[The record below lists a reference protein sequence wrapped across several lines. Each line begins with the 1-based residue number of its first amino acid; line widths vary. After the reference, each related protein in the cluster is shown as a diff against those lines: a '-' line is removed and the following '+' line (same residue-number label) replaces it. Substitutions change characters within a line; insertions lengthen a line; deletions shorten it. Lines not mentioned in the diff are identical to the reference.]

1 MGSQVVTRPVV
12 RSFKVA
18 YVAEAARHVRG
29 GGHAVVW
36 ESETRARLVLP
47 KPNDADPGDLAQW
60 SILDLGKSRYRTI
73 KEGPL
78 TGFATIMVPRDC
90 HEIVRR
96 RAERDSILEGPT
108 HGVALDCLECGACCR
123 DNQVQLFD
131 DDVARFKE
139 GGRADLA
146 KPPFARRTDGKLVL
160 VLAKSKDCQ
169 HLASDNKCGI
179 YAIRP
184 DACSQFP
191 MASECCLYAREEEL
205 GVTDGLAA
213 ADA

>member
-1 MGSQVVTRPVV
+1 MAAQLITRPVV
-12 RSFKVA
+12 RSFKSA
-18 YVAEAARHVRG
+18 YIREAAHHVRG

-36 ESETRARLVLP
+36 ESATRARLVLP
-47 KPNDADPGDLAQW
+47 KINDKDPMDLAHW

-78 TGFATIMVPRDC
+78 AGFATLVVPRDC
-90 HEIVRR
+90 HEIVKR
-96 RAERDSILEGPT
+96 RAARDSVLEGPT
-108 HGVALDCLECGACCR
+108 HGVYLDCLECGACCR

-131 DDVARFKE
+131 DDVARLHA

-146 KPPFARRTDGKLVL
+146 KPPYARRSDGKLVL
-160 VLAKSKDCQ
+160 TLTKAKACQ
-169 HLASDNKCGI
+169 HLAGDNKCGI
-179 YAIRP
+179 YQLRP

-205 GVTDGLAA
+205 GITDGLPRGQA
-213 ADA
+213 